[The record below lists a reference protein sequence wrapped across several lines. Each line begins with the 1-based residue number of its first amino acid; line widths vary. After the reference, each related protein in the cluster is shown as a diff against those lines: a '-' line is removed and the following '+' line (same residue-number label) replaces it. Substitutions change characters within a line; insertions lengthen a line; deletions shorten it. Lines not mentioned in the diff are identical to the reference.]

1 MIAPLFVALL
11 ALAAPGDAP
20 SGGARGEVEARPLA
34 GPAIVGK
41 LQAIDDRGF
50 RIATPEGEKVLS
62 LDQALSIRR
71 RSVLPISSGD
81 ASIAVTLIDGSQ
93 IQAREFVASGGQAE
107 LRLAGNLQ
115 MQTLVRSIASVRFM
129 SDLSPEL
136 VARWDEILAGERA
149 GDLVIVRKT
158 AKAPDEQ
165 GAGREVVSLDYFEGV
180 LGDVKPD
187 AVSFTFSERTVDVKR
202 DRIAGL
208 AWYQPAGR
216 ELPKTLCVL
225 ETASGNRLALQQ
237 AKSDG
242 ERLTAKLVSG
252 AEIELPLSEAAGFDF
267 SGGKILYLSDL
278 KPESTT
284 YVPYFLT
291 DTSGASGLAALH
303 QNEAAR
309 FRPRTDRSIASPE
322 IRLFGETFSKGIVA
336 RSRSEI
342 LYRLPARYRRLQAT
356 VGVDDSA
363 RNRFSNVRLI
373 VEDDDGVLFDGTFT
387 GQDTEPVRLDL
398 DVTGA
403 RRLKFTID
411 YGDKSDAGD
420 HLALGDLRVLE

>member
-1 MIAPLFVALL
+1 MIAPLLAALL
-11 ALAAPGDAP
+11 ALAAPGDVP
-20 SGGARGEVEARPLA
+20 SAGARGEVEARPLA

-41 LQAIDDRGF
+41 LQAIDDGGF
-50 RIATPEGEKVLS
+50 RVAGPDGEKVLS
-62 LDQALSIRR
+62 FDQALSVRR
-71 RSVLPISSGD
+71 RSILPVSAAEAPIL
-81 ASIAVTLIDGSQ
+81 VRLIDGSE
-93 IQAREFVASGGQAE
+93 IHAREFVASGGQAE
-107 LRLAGNLQ
+107 LRLAGGVQ
-115 MQTLVRSIASVRFM
+115 MQTLVRTIASVRFM
-129 SDLSPEL
+129 TDLPPEL
-136 VARWDEILAGERA
+136 ETRWDEILASERA
-149 GDLVIVRKT
+149 GDLVVVRKT
-158 AKAPDEQ
+158 TKTPDDEGNQ
-165 GAGREVVSLDYFEGV
+165 REVVSLDYFEGV

-225 ETASGNRLALQQ
+225 ETTAGNNFALQQ

-242 ERLTAKLVSG
+242 DRLTVKLVSG
-252 AEIELPLSEAAGFDF
+252 AELEMPLADAAGFDF

-291 DTSGASGLAALH
+291 DPSGASGLAGLH

-322 IRLFGETFSKGIVA
+322 IRLFGESFSKGIVA

-373 VEDDDGVLFDGTFT
+373 VEDDDAVLFDGVFT
-387 GQDTEPVRLDL
+387 GQDTEPLRLDL

>member
-11 ALAAPGDAP
+11 ALAAPGA
-20 SGGARGEVEARPLA
+20 GGEVEARPLA

-41 LQAIDDRGF
+41 LQAIDGQGF
-50 RIATPEGEKVLS
+50 RFETPDGEKVLAFE
-62 LDQALSIRR
+62 QALSIRR
-71 RSVLPISSGD
+71 RSVVPPPPETAPIE
-81 ASIAVTLIDGSQ
+81 VRLIDGSQ
-93 IQAREFVASGGQAE
+93 IQAREFVAMGGQAE
-107 LRLAGNLQ
+107 LRLAGGAE
-115 MQTLVRSIASVRFM
+115 MQTLVRSIATVRFAT
-129 SDLSPEL
+129 DLTPEL
-136 VARWDEILAGERA
+136 ETRWNEILAGERA

-158 AKAPDEQ
+158 AKVADDQ
-165 GAGREVVSLDYFEGV
+165 GNERDVVSLDYFEGV

-208 AWYQPAGR
+208 AWYRPAGR

-225 ETASGNRLALQQ
+225 ETVSGNKLALQE
-237 AKSDG
+237 ATSDG
-242 ERLTAKLVSG
+242 ERLSVKLVSG
-252 AEIELPLSEAAGFDF
+252 AEFDMPLADAAGFDF

-291 DTSGASGLAALH
+291 DTAGASGLAELH
-303 QNEAAR
+303 QDEAAR
-309 FRPRTDRSIASPE
+309 FRPRTDRSIQSPE

-342 LYRLPARYRRLQAT
+342 VYRLPARYRRLQAT
-356 VGVDDSA
+356 VGIDDSA
-363 RNRFSNVRLI
+363 RNRFSNARLI
-373 VEDDDGVLFDGTFT
+373 VADDDGVLFDGTFT
-387 GQDTEPVRLDL
+387 GQDSEPLRLDL

-403 RRLKFTID
+403 RRLTFTID
-411 YGDKSDAGD
+411 YADKSDAGD
-420 HLALGDLRVLE
+420 HVALGDLRVLE

>member
-11 ALAAPGDAP
+11 ALAAPGA
-20 SGGARGEVEARPLA
+20 GGEVEARPLA

-41 LQAIDDRGF
+41 LQAVDGQGF
-50 RIATPEGEKVLS
+50 RFETPDGEKVLAF
-62 LDQALSIRR
+62 DQALSIRR
-71 RSVLPISSGD
+71 RSVVPPPPETAPIE
-81 ASIAVTLIDGSQ
+81 VRLIDGSQ
-93 IQAREFVASGGQAE
+93 IQAREFVAMGGQAE
-107 LRLAGNLQ
+107 LRLAGGAE
-115 MQTLVRSIASVRFM
+115 MQTLVRSIATVRFAT
-129 SDLSPEL
+129 DLTPEL
-136 VARWDEILAGERA
+136 ETRWNEILAGERA

-158 AKAPDEQ
+158 AKVADDQ
-165 GAGREVVSLDYFEGV
+165 GNERDVVSLDYFEGV

-208 AWYQPAGR
+208 AWYRPAGR

-225 ETASGNRLALQQ
+225 ETVSGNKLALQE
-237 AKSDG
+237 ATSDG
-242 ERLTAKLVSG
+242 ERLSVKLVSG
-252 AEIELPLSEAAGFDF
+252 AEFDMPLADAAGFDF

-291 DTSGASGLAALH
+291 DTAGASGLAELH
-303 QNEAAR
+303 QDEAAR
-309 FRPRTDRSIASPE
+309 FRPRTDRSIQSPE

-342 LYRLPARYRRLQAT
+342 VYRLPARYRRLQAT
-356 VGVDDSA
+356 VGIDDSA
-363 RNRFSNVRLI
+363 RNRFSNARLI
-373 VEDDDGVLFDGTFT
+373 VADDDGVLFDGTFT
-387 GQDTEPVRLDL
+387 GQDAEPLRLDL

-403 RRLKFTID
+403 RRLTFTID
-411 YGDKSDAGD
+411 YADKSDAGD
-420 HLALGDLRVLE
+420 HVALGDLRVLE

>member
-1 MIAPLFVALL
+1 MIAPLLAALL
-11 ALAAPGDAP
+11 ALAAPGDA
-20 SGGARGEVEARPLA
+20 SSAASRGEVEARPLA
-34 GPAIVGK
+34 GPAVVGK
-41 LQAIDDRGF
+41 LQAIDERGF
-50 RIATPEGEKVLS
+50 RLASPDGEQVLS
-62 LDQALSIRR
+62 FDQALSVRR
-71 RSVLPISSGD
+71 RSIVPTSTGD
-81 ASIAVTLIDGSQ
+81 ALIAVELIDGSR

-107 LRLAGNLQ
+107 LRLAGGAQ
-115 MQTLVRSIASVRFM
+115 MQTLVRSIASVRFL
-129 SDLSPEL
+129 SDLPPDLET
-136 VARWDEILAGERA
+136 RWGEILAGERA
-149 GDLVIVRKT
+149 GDLVVVRKT
-158 AKAPDEQ
+158 AKVADEQ
-165 GAGREVVSLDYFEGV
+165 GNERDVVSLDYFEGV

-208 AWYQPAGR
+208 SWYQPAGR
-216 ELPKTLCVL
+216 QLPKTLCVL
-225 ETASGNRLALQQ
+225 ETVSGNKLALQA

-242 ERLTAKLVSG
+242 TRLTVKLVSG
-252 AEIELPLSEAAGFDF
+252 AEIEMPLADAAGFDF

-278 KPESTT
+278 KPESTN

-291 DTSGASGLAALH
+291 DTAGASGLAALH

-322 IRLFGETFSKGIVA
+322 IRLFGESFSKGIVA
-336 RSRSEI
+336 RSRTEI

-363 RNRFSNVRLI
+363 RNRFSNVRLT
-373 VEDDDGVLFDGTFT
+373 VEDDDAVLFDGTFT
-387 GQDTEPVRLDL
+387 GQDTEPLRLDL